1 MTAMRTSRVPRRT
14 FRMPGWVLLVAP
26 VLAILLA
33 LYVLPVA
40 SIFTESFLVDGK
52 VSLGNYTGFFGTEQY
67 VGILLRTFLF
77 ALVATLL
84 CGVLA
89 YPYAFLLTRV
99 TGRLKIVLVALVLV
113 PFWTSMLARTY
124 AWLVLLQDN
133 GPVQAFLQSLG
144 ITVPLLRSPAGV
156 LIGMVQILLP
166 FMVLPLYNTMSGI
179 DRRLLHAAETL
190 GANKLKAFVKVYFPL
205 SLPGLM
211 SGGIIVYVLSLGFY
225 VTPAILGS
233 PQTSLLSQLIVQEIS
248 QRLDWGS
255 AGAMSVILV
264 VLTLAFLALAARFL
278 NLRSIFSNSEGD
290 R

>member
-1 MTAMRTSRVPRRT
+1 MTDLRTGRATRKKFRVP
-14 FRMPGWVLLVAP
+14 GWALL
-26 VLAILLA
+26 
-33 LYVLPVA
+33 VLPVLIILLGFYVTPLA
-40 SIFTESFLVDGK
+40 GIFKESVIVNGDF
-52 VSLGNYTGFFGTEQY
+52 SLENYTDFFATAPY
-67 VGILLRTFLF
+67 VNILARTFFF
-77 ALVATLL
+77 ALIATGL
-84 CGVLA
+84 CGLLA

-99 TGRLKIVLVALVLV
+99 TGRVKVLLMALVLV

-133 GPVQAFLQSLG
+133 GPVQALLQSLG
-144 ITVPLLRSPAGV
+144 LTIPLLRNPAGV

-166 FMVLPLYNTMSGI
+166 FMVLPLYNTMNSI
-179 DRRLLHAAETL
+179 DARLIHAAQTL
-190 GANKLKAFVKVYFPL
+190 GANKLKTFLRVYFPL

-255 AGAMSVILV
+255 AGAMSVILI
-264 VLTLAFLALAARFL
+264 VLTLAFLALAAKFL
-278 NLRSIFSNSEGD
+278 NLESIFSSKGEK
-290 R
+290 